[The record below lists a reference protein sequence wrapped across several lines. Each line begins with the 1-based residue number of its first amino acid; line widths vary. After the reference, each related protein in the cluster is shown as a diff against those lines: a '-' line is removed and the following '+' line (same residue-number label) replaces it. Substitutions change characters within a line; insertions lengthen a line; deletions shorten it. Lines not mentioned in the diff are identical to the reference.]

1 MKKISLAFM
10 ALLALAACN
19 SSMDDEVSVAREGS
33 PANEVVEYVWHY
45 EGPDFSQENLDMLVD
60 KWNSMIDARGYEM
73 NGANILTPRG
83 ESNADFIWVMLW
95 PSMEARDA
103 AWTDW
108 MESVDS
114 EWQEAID
121 GIMSVDFDNVYAFKP
136 TVQRNASVPNQSST
150 FENEFNFCNFNEGY
164 GENNLAAFEMDFAN
178 FLDETEARDGPDGF
192 WYVMLEPYF
201 EGTEDNP
208 LVDYVWLSL
217 WTDMDEKNTGYQN
230 YGSTSLP
237 MEADNFSTCQR
248 FSFSGKAI
256 R

>member
-1 MKKISLAFM
+1 M

-19 SSMDDEVSVAREGS
+19 SSMDDEVAVAREGS

-103 AWTDW
+103 AWTAW

-164 GENNLAAFEMDFAN
+164 DENDLAAFEMDFAN

-217 WTDMDEKNTGYQN
+217 WTDMDEKNTGCLLY
-230 YGSTSLP
+230 TSP
-237 MEADNFSTCQR
+237 SPRDR
-248 FSFSGKAI
+248 G
-256 R
+256 